1 MYLRVFVPLDVL
13 ELHDGVDG
21 QAGGV
26 VAGAE
31 RTVVAVHLASIIYSR
46 TRRVIMSSGIV
57 DGLGRFQLKW
67 PFFSYCFHV

>member
-31 RTVVAVHLASIIYSR
+31 RTVVAVHLASII
-46 TRRVIMSSGIV
+46 
-57 DGLGRFQLKW
+57 
-67 PFFSYCFHV
+67 